1 MAQLPKKPSQPAPQ
15 GQQTRRARSRHQRE
29 LQRQRLVMIIAGVA
43 IGLALLAVL
52 IGVGYDR
59 LWIPSRPVA
68 QAGSATL
75 SRGDYW
81 HERRNEIARRLTQ
94 SLQLISMFGG
104 QFSSQFEGQITQLDA
119 QIPTI
124 RTAPVDEETVS
135 GWIDRQVIV
144 QSAAQEFQI
153 PSGGANVEGE
163 IAQTL
168 LGDLGRVFSP
178 PPPITSTTTLTS
190 TAVLSATAA
199 VPADATAAAAENA
212 PTAQGTAAA
221 TAAADRPTDPVA
233 ATETVAPTIPPSAT
247 PQADVALRQQDEVIG
262 RVFDAY
268 QQEILKDP
276 SATAHLTIDD
286 FKSALHDQYLR
297 QVVTAKVEQQLLPET
312 SFTPTTDPSNIET
325 RQILISITAT
335 LSDTQQQR
343 DAAYAARKPAADA
356 ILAQL
361 RAGADFVTVAKAQ
374 SEDYAT
380 RDKGGDLAGFDKN
393 GKTQEGQQMDPAIVS
408 TALALK
414 ENEISDLIQT
424 PFGWHIIQVVRKTVD
439 SKDTQLQAARTKKF
453 DEWLAQK
460 RAAFEIARFPPQTA
474 SPTLA
479 PTGTPAAL
487 PTVQLASTPTAT
499 LVPTSTATLSGTT
512 TLPATPTALA
522 PPTVQSPPATP
533 VPLQGTAAPTAV
545 LPTPTA
551 TPKP

>member
-1 MAQLPKKPSQPAPQ
+1 MAQIPKKPSQPASQ
-15 GQQTRRARSRHQRE
+15 GPQTRRARSRHQRE

-43 IGLALLAVL
+43 IGLAFLAVL

-81 HERRNEIARRLTQ
+81 RERRDEIARRLTQ

-124 RTAPVDEETVS
+124 RTAPVDEETIS

-153 PSGGANVEGE
+153 QASEGE
-163 IAQTL
+163 VAQTL
-168 LGDLGRVFSP
+168 VGDLGRVFSP
-178 PPPITSTTTLTS
+178 PPPITSTTTLTP

-199 VPADATAAAAENA
+199 APVDATAAAAENA

-221 TAAADRPTDPVA
+221 TAAADGPTDPAV
-233 ATETVAPTIPPSAT
+233 ATETVAPTIAPSAT
-247 PQADVALRQQDEVIG
+247 PQADAALRLQDEVIG

-268 QQEILKDP
+268 QQEMLKDP
-276 SATAHLTIDD
+276 GATAHLTIDD
-286 FKSALHDQYLR
+286 FKSGLYDQYLR
-297 QVVTAKVEQQLLPET
+297 QVVTTKVEQQLLPET
-312 SFTPTTDPSNIET
+312 SFTPTTDPSSIET

-408 TALALK
+408 AALALK

-460 RAAFEIARFPPQTA
+460 RTTFEIAHFPPQTP

-522 PPTVQSPPATP
+522 SPTVQSAPATP
-533 VPLQGTAAPTAV
+533 VPPQGTAAPTAV